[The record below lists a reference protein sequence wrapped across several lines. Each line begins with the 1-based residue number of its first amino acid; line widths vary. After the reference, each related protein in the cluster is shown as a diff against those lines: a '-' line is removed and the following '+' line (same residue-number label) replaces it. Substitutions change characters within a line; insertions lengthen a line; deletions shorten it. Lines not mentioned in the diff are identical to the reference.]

1 MPSDWLA
8 HPVKRVQVFKD
19 ANVKATYTF
28 LGQISINCSVVTS
41 VPPFASLAVSA
52 PLPSLYGYYLIRGSL
67 AVFFFV
73 GCSFC
78 TSQQSGSLGT
88 FKNFCQRRWNV
99 QIELSIFLKFTPFV
113 NLID

>member
-67 AVFFFV
+67 AV
-73 GCSFC
+73 S
-78 TSQQSGSLGT
+78 SL
-88 FKNFCQRRWNV
+88 
-99 QIELSIFLKFTPFV
+99 LDAPFV
-113 NLID
+113 PPSSLAVLVLLKIFVSVDGMCK